1 MTIHLPLGFRFAGLH
16 AGIKKNPAK
25 EDFTLVHCPGGA
37 VTAGVYTTNL
47 VYAAPVA
54 FDRPRTPAADVRV
67 VAVNSGNAN
76 ACTGE
81 RGMCDA
87 QEMARLAAAAVGADE
102 KQALVMS
109 TGVIGVFLPM
119 DKIASGSTAAAA
131 KLATG
136 EEDFL
141 SAARGILTTDKG
153 MKIASRS
160 LEIGGQTICLAGMCK
175 GAGMIGPNMAT
186 MLAILTTDAK
196 LTPAIAQDALK
207 AAVADSFNCISVEGH
222 MSTNDTVLLLASGAA
237 GGKEDR
243 GQKPEDGGSDASLTT
258 HSPLTAS
265 DLAAFQ
271 EALSALCIELA
282 TQIPDDGEGASHL
295 IVLDV
300 VGCKTRDDAHRIAQ
314 TMANSA
320 LVKTAVSGGDPNW
333 GRIVSAAGYA
343 GVPFDPAGVDL
354 TVNGHSLYER
364 GAPVPFDAKIVSASI
379 KANRQTSIVLTLR
392 EGPAK
397 VRFWTSDLNADYV
410 RFNADY
416 TT

>member
-1 MTIHLPLGFRFAGLH
+1 MHLPLGFRFAGLH

-25 EDFTLVHCPGGA
+25 EDFTLVHCPTGA
-37 VTAGVYTTNL
+37 VAAGVYTTNL

-54 FDRPRTPAADVRV
+54 FDRPRTPSADIRV

-81 RGMCDA
+81 RGLQGA

-119 DKIASGSTAAAA
+119 DKIAAGATAAAK
-131 KLATG
+131 KLG
-136 EEDFL
+136 EDEAAFL
-141 SAARGILTTDKG
+141 AAARGILTTDKG

-160 LEIGGQTICLAGMCK
+160 LEIGGQTVRLAGMCK

-186 MLAILTTDAK
+186 MLAILTTDAA
-196 LTPAIAQDALK
+196 LTPVMAQEVLK
-207 AAVADSFNCISVEGH
+207 TAVDGSFNCISVEGH
-222 MSTNDTVLLLASGAA
+222 MSTNDTVLLLASGRA
-237 GGKEDR
+237 
-243 GQKPEDGGSDASLTT
+243 TT
-258 HSPLTAS
+258 HHSPLTGS
-265 DLAAFQ
+265 DLATFQ
-271 EALSALCIELA
+271 SALSALCTELA
-282 TQIPDDGEGASHL
+282 VQIPDDGEGASHL

-300 VGCKTRDDAHRIAQ
+300 AGARTRDDARRIAQ

-354 TVNGHSLYER
+354 AVNGFPLYQR
-364 GAPVPFDAKIVSASI
+364 GAPVPFDAKTVSNSI
-379 KANRQTSIVLTLR
+379 KSNRQTSIVLTLR
-392 EGPAK
+392 EGTAAI
-397 VRFWTSDLNADYV
+397 RFWTSDLNADYV

>member
-1 MTIHLPLGFRFAGLH
+1 MSLHVPLGFRFAGLH

-37 VTAGVYTTNL
+37 VAAGVYTTNL
-47 VYAAPVA
+47 VFAAPVA
-54 FDRPRTPAADVRV
+54 FDRPRTPSADIRV

-76 ACTGE
+76 ACTGQ
-81 RGMCDA
+81 RGLQGA
-87 QEMARLAAAAVGADE
+87 QEMARLAAAAIGADE

-119 DKIASGSTAAAA
+119 DKIAAGATAAAA
-131 KLATG
+131 KLAND
-136 EEDFL
+136 EAAFL
-141 SAARGILTTDKG
+141 ASARGILTTDKG
-153 MKIASRS
+153 LKVGSRS
-160 LEIGGQTICLAGMCK
+160 LDIGGQTVRLAGMCK

-186 MLAILTTDAK
+186 MLAILTTDAA
-196 LTPAIAQDALK
+196 LTPAAAQEALK
-207 AAVADSFNCISVEGH
+207 NAVDGSFNCISVEGH

-237 GGKEDR
+237 
-243 GQKPEDGGSDASLTT
+243 TT
-258 HSPLTAS
+258 HFSPLTGT

-271 EALSALCIELA
+271 AALNDLCIELA
-282 TQIPDDGEGASHL
+282 TKIPDDGEGASHL
-295 IVLDV
+295 IVLDI
-300 VGCKTRDDAHRIAQ
+300 GGAKTRDDARRIAQ

-343 GVPFDPAGVDL
+343 GVSFDPAGVDL
-354 TVNGHSLYER
+354 AVNDFLLYER
-364 GAPVPFDAKIVSASI
+364 GAPVPFDAKTVSASI
-379 KANRQTSIVLTLR
+379 KSNRQTSIVLTLR
-392 EGPAK
+392 EGSASI
-397 VRFWTSDLNADYV
+397 RFWTSDLNADYV